1 MTKSSVCIAM
11 APDSAK
17 GRAARLGAPA
27 LNSVLRKDGGA
38 SAMETA
44 GGRISWTPGHTLG
57 FMLTLDER
65 RLRKMKVFSPD
76 STQDLVMGYS

>member
-1 MTKSSVCIAM
+1 MTRSSVCIAM

-17 GRAARLGAPA
+17 GKSGEAGRPA
-27 LNSVLRKDGGA
+27 LYSVLRKDGGA

-57 FMLTLDER
+57 FMLILDER
-65 RLRKMKVFSPD
+65 RPREVKVFSPD
-76 STQDLVMGYS
+76 STQDLAMGYS

>member
-17 GRAARLGAPA
+17 GKSGEAGRPG
-27 LNSVLRKDGGA
+27 SVQCSQEGWGA
-38 SAMETA
+38 SAMEMA

-57 FMLTLDER
+57 FTLTLDER
-65 RLRKMKVFSPD
+65 
-76 STQDLVMGYS
+76 